1 MVRILQK
8 CAMAREVLIIMK
20 LIACRSYYRTPSL
33 RGLQIGISSVK
44 ELVPIKSSK
53 VVDNSIGRV
62 SQRRRKPSKIRKRR
76 EKSCRILTSIS
87 FSIHLTV
94 VASNAM
100 PSLLMRVEGGRKI
113 ATRKILRVSM
123 AGETY
128 LRSPQTKPITNEVM
142 VEMKWEN

>member
-20 LIACRSYYRTPSL
+20 LIACRSYYRTLSL
-33 RGLQIGISSVK
+33 KGLQIGISSVK
-44 ELVPIKSSK
+44 ESVLIRSSK

-113 ATRKILRVSM
+113 ATRKILRVNM

>member
-20 LIACRSYYRTPSL
+20 LIVCRSYYRTPSL

-44 ELVPIKSSK
+44 ESVLIKSSK

-113 ATRKILRVSM
+113 ATRKILRVNM

>member
-20 LIACRSYYRTPSL
+20 LIVCRSYYRTPSS

-44 ELVPIKSSK
+44 ESVLIKSSK

-113 ATRKILRVSM
+113 ATRKILRVNM

-142 VEMKWEN
+142 VAMKWES

>member
-44 ELVPIKSSK
+44 ESVLIKSSK

-100 PSLLMRVEGGRKI
+100 PSLLMRVVGGRKI
-113 ATRKILRVSM
+113 ATRKILRVNM

>member
-20 LIACRSYYRTPSL
+20 LIVCRSYYRTPSL

-123 AGETY
+123 AEETY

>member
-33 RGLQIGISSVK
+33 KGLQIGISSVK
-44 ELVPIKSSK
+44 ESVLIKSSK

-113 ATRKILRVSM
+113 ATRKILRVNM

>member
-20 LIACRSYYRTPSL
+20 LIVCRSYYRTPSL

-113 ATRKILRVSM
+113 ATRKILRVNM

-142 VEMKWEN
+142 VAMKWES